1 MADIKDIEKARKEWE
16 EGSLKR
22 SLEKDG
28 ERKADFKVLEGAY
41 TVKRIYTPLDLEEK
55 GIDYVKDIGF
65 PGEFPYTR
73 GIEPTMYRGRL
84 WESMQYAGMGTAEDT
99 NKRLRF
105 LMGEGLTGIT
115 IALDLPTQVGFDS
128 DHPMARKEVGRVG
141 MALDSL
147 EDMEQLFEGV
157 PLNSLTSVRTTAV
170 CIGPI
175 WAAFMLALCEKQGV
189 KPDALRVVVQNDPL
203 REIVARGTQIFP
215 AKPSVKFT
223 TDLMEFCARETSNW
237 FPLQIADYH
246 YKQMGAPPVDAFAF
260 ALCTVIEYL
269 ESAMARGVD
278 IDDIA
283 PKVEWSLAIEMDFL
297 EAIARFRA
305 SRKLWA
311 KIIKERFGAKRPE
324 SLQMQNQAY
333 GYGFPLTAQEPI
345 NNIVRIT
352 VEALALALS
361 GPQAIALP
369 SYDEAKSIPAA
380 EAAKIALR
388 TNQIIAHETG
398 VTNTVDPLGGSYYIE
413 ALTDEIE
420 KQVMAVV
427 KKVDEIGGATA
438 AIETGYYARVITRGA
453 YEYQKAIEDG
463 DRVII
468 GVNKFQSDERVP
480 VPSFKVDPDVEA
492 RQLAKLKELKRRR
505 DNRAVTQSLRRI
517 EEGAKKDENLVWPI
531 LDAVKNY
538 ATIGEICDTL
548 RQVWGEWQGKPT
560 FMSQVF

>member
-1 MADIKDIEKARKEWE
+1 MADIKSIERARKLWE
-16 EGSLKR
+16 EGCLSR
-22 SLEKDG
+22 SLEKQG
-28 ERKADFKVLEGAY
+28 ERKEHFKVLEGAY
-41 TVKRIYTPLDLEEK
+41 TVERLYTPLDLEDR

-73 GIEPTMYRGRL
+73 GIEPTMYRGRI
-84 WESMQYAGMGTAEDT
+84 WESMQYAGMGTAEET
-99 NKRLRF
+99 NKRLKF

-115 IALDLPTQVGFDS
+115 IALDLPTQIGYDS
-128 DHPMARKEVGRVG
+128 DNPIARKEVGRVG
-141 MALDSL
+141 VAVDSL
-147 EDMEQLFEGV
+147 EDMEQIFEGV
-157 PLNSLTSVRTTAV
+157 PLSTLTSVRTTAV

-189 KPDALRVVVQNDPL
+189 KPDDIRVVVQNDPL

-215 AKPSVKFT
+215 VKPSVKFT
-223 TDLMEFCARETSNW
+223 TDLMEFCAKELPNW

-260 ALCTVIEYL
+260 ALCTVIEYV
-269 ESAMARGVD
+269 ESAIARGVD

-283 PKVEWSLAIEMDFL
+283 PQIEWSLAIEMDFL

-305 SRKLWA
+305 ARKLWA

-398 VTNTVDPLGGSYYIE
+398 VTDTVDPLGGSYYIE
-413 ALTDEIE
+413 SLTDEIE
-420 KQVMAVV
+420 KQVLAVIH
-427 KKVDEIGGATA
+427 KVDEIGGATA
-438 AIETGYYARVITRGA
+438 AIETGYYDLVITRGA

-463 DRVII
+463 DRVVI
-468 GVNKFQSDERVP
+468 GVNKFQSEERIP
-480 VPSFKVDPDVEA
+480 IKAFKVDPKVEA
-492 RQLAKLKELKRRR
+492 KQLAKLKELKRRR
-505 DNRAVTQSLRRI
+505 DNRAVTESLRRVG
-517 EEGAKKDENLVWPI
+517 ESAKKDENLVLPL

-548 RQVWGEWQGKPT
+548 REVWGEWQGKPT

>member
-1 MADIKDIEKARKEWE
+1 MADIKGIEQSQKKWE
-16 EGSLKR
+16 EECLSKSLK
-22 SLEKDG
+22 KKG
-28 ERKADFKVLEGAY
+28 ERKEQFKVLEGAY
-41 TVKRIYTPLDLEEK
+41 EVKRLYTPVDLEEQ

-65 PGEFPYTR
+65 PGKFPYTR
-73 GIEPTMYRGRL
+73 GISPTMYRGEL

-99 NKRLRF
+99 NKRLKF

-115 IALDLPTQVGFDS
+115 IALDLPTQIGHDS
-128 DHPMARKEVGRVG
+128 DHPIARKEVGRVG
-141 MALDSL
+141 VAINSL
-147 EDMEQLFEGV
+147 EDMEQLFDGV
-157 PLNSLTSVRTTAV
+157 PLNTLTSVRTTAV

-189 KPDALRVVVQNDPL
+189 NPDDIRVVVQNDPL

-223 TDLMEFCARETSNW
+223 TDLVEFCARELPNW

-246 YKQMGAPPVDAFAF
+246 YKQMGAPPVDALAF
-260 ALCTVIEYL
+260 ALCTVIEYI
-269 ESAMARGVD
+269 EKAIARGVD

-283 PKVEWSLAIEMDFL
+283 PQIEWSLAIETDFL

-305 SRKLWA
+305 ARKLWA
-311 KIIKERFGAKRPE
+311 KVIKNRFGAKKPE

-333 GYGFPLTAQEPI
+333 GYGYCLTAQEPI
-345 NNIVRIT
+345 NNIVRVT

-361 GPQAIALP
+361 GPQAVALP
-369 SYDEAKSIPAA
+369 SYDEARSIPAA

-420 KQVMAVV
+420 KQVMAVI

-438 AIETGYYARVITRGA
+438 AIETGYYDRVITQGA
-453 YEYQKAIEDG
+453 YEYQKAVDNG
-463 DRVII
+463 DRIFI
-468 GVNKFQSDERVP
+468 GVNKFQSEEKVP
-480 VPSFKVDPDVEA
+480 ITAFKVDPEA
-492 RQLAKLKELKRRR
+492 EAKQLARLKELKNRR
-505 DNRAVTQSLRRI
+505 DNRAVTESLKRI
-517 EEGAKKDENLVWPI
+517 GESAKKDENLVPPL

-548 RQVWGEWQGKPT
+548 REVWGEWQGKPT